1 MASWTTTATDLARRK
16 VRIVAKVTPFDAEL
30 ANGTHRITVSRPD
43 GEFTEK
49 AATIVVSDEASA
61 RSESFKFDW
70 CYGMDEGVGHVFSKE
85 VKPLLEGVLGGS
97 NAAVLAYGARR
108 SGKTSLIHGSEE
120 MPGLARLSMEEIFGL
135 RNEKEISVK
144 ISFYEIYQ
152 EHMYDLLEPKEQE
165 VVVLED
171 AEGRIQLK
179 GLSRVGVG
187 SMADFTRLCA
197 NAQKA
202 VNDVGVSR
210 RHKGLIVYVSC
221 CNNNKSGASRIGKIN
236 FVDLA
241 GYEDIKQVSDGRG
254 CYSESSRINISLY
267 ALHNVVYALN
277 ANENH
282 VRYRDSK
289 LTRVL
294 RDSIG
299 GGSRALMIAC
309 LRPMGC
315 QDTIRILG
323 LASRSCQDHNKHLHD
338 SIKKQKDGARTI
350 TSCSSS
356 VSRTK
361 SVTCS
366 SVKKSGISRFR
377 SIEKK
382 AKDAPSSARGRK
394 FFDAQNPDVSSMQE
408 NNLPNDDKVVI
419 PATLD
424 EENYVF
430 NVAVVQDS
438 FVTEENA
445 FSKEK
450 DENAEDLDNGCSG
463 KLSND
468 LEDAKTKM
476 EEQKDLGDN
485 GGVSSPPISARL
497 REITNTLKSLCS
509 PLPLCIKTPSDGI
522 SQSKDAILEPKT
534 PAALFSKRVVDDQV
548 HAECGTPLE
557 RYSAR
562 SAGLKNSLAKEY
574 LKVLNSASKVQLNTI
589 GKVQNKGIGE
599 KRANYILELREESPE
614 PFKEIE
620 DLREIGLSSKQ
631 IKGIMRQMAGDLFN

>member
-1 MASWTTTATDLARRK
+1 MASWTTTATDPARRK

-30 ANGTHRITVSRPD
+30 ANGTHRFTVSRPD

-49 AATIVVSDEASA
+49 AATIVVSDETSA
-61 RSESFKFDW
+61 RSESYKFDW
-70 CYGMDEGVGHVFSKE
+70 CYGTDEGVDHVFSKE
-85 VKPLLEGVLGGS
+85 E
-97 NAAVLAYGARR
+97 R
-108 SGKTSLIHGSEE
+108 
-120 MPGLARLSMEEIFGL
+120 
-135 RNEKEISVK
+135 
-144 ISFYEIYQ
+144 
-152 EHMYDLLEPKEQE
+152 MYDLLEPKEQE

-202 VNDVGVSR
+202 GNDVGMSR

-221 CNNNKSGASRIGKIN
+221 SNNESGASRIGKIN

-241 GYEDIKQVSDGRG
+241 GYEVIKQVSDGG
-254 CYSESSRINISLY
+254 GHYSESSRINISLY

-315 QDTIRILG
+315 QDTIRILE
-323 LASRSCQDHNKHLHD
+323 LASRSCEDRNKHLHD
-338 SIKKQKDGARTI
+338 SIKKQKDGPRTI
-350 TSCSSS
+350 SSCSSS
-356 VSRTK
+356 VSRPK
-361 SVTCS
+361 SVSCS

-382 AKDAPSSARGRK
+382 TKDAPSSARGRK
-394 FFDAQNPDVSSMQE
+394 LFDPRTPDVSSMQE
-408 NNLPNDDKVVI
+408 NNLPNDDKAVI
-419 PATLD
+419 PATLE
-424 EENYVF
+424 EENYVL
-430 NVAVVQDS
+430 NVAAVHDS
-438 FVTEENA
+438 FVTEENT
-445 FSKEK
+445 FSKDK
-450 DENAEDLDNGCSG
+450 DENAKDLDYGCSG

-468 LEDAKTKM
+468 LEDAKTQM
-476 EEQKDLGDN
+476 EEKKDLGDN

-522 SQSKDAILEPKT
+522 YQSKDAILEPKT
-534 PAALFSKRVVDDQV
+534 PAALFSGRVIDDQV

-562 SAGLKNSLAKEY
+562 SAGL
-574 LKVLNSASKVQLNTI
+574 
-589 GKVQNKGIGE
+589 KGIGE